1 MIVEMHLNGRLFS
14 YKVFPNASERIMFV
28 QKFNARARA
37 KGINYRA
44 VIA

>member
-1 MIVEMHLNGRLFS
+1 MLVEIHMNGRLS
-14 YKVFPNASERIMFV
+14 YYKTFPSVSERIMFV
-28 QKFNARARA
+28 SKFNTRARA